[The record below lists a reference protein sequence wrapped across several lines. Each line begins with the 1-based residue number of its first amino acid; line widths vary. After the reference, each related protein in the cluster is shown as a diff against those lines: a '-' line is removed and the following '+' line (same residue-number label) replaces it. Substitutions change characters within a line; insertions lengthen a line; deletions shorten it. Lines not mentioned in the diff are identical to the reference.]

1 MTKPLLAILLLL
13 PLSVS
18 AGELDG
24 KAIYCKWLGS
34 DSDAPHHFAPGSE
47 GVGFEFKDGRP
58 ATYWIE
64 VEGTKAV
71 LGNNPFLNPSDYNVS
86 PSSVTWRQ
94 GGIKEDP
101 LVTMKLNRVTLL
113 LTYTWLVAVGE
124 VSGWECEVYT
134 SHDDFQLLMETQRLQ
149 KQAEI
154 DEEMSNNKI

>member
-34 DSDAPHHFAPGSE
+34 DSEAPFYFAPASDD
-47 GVGFEFKDGRP
+47 VGFEFKDGRP
-58 ATYWIE
+58 ATYWIG

-71 LGNNPFLNPSDYNVS
+71 LGHNPFLNLSDYDVS
-86 PSSVTWRQ
+86 PSSATWQ
-94 GGIKEDP
+94 QNAGE
-101 LVTMKLNRVTLL
+101 LNFFTMKLDRATLML
-113 LTYTWLVAVGE
+113 SYTAVGANE
-124 VSGWECEVYT
+124 ASGWECEVYA